1 MSSGR
6 VRGGSGGR
14 KVGVGLA
21 RFLEGQ
27 FLAIE
32 WRLDI

>member
-14 KVGVGLA
+14 KVGG
-21 RFLEGQ
+21 EWIDGYGGQ

-32 WRLDI
+32 